1 MELNTNLVSRQEPI
15 YKADIAKLAKALAD
29 PASVH
34 SSKNQNGYVCLSGEK
49 ASWEMCARVAYNALK
64 GRNHAKATS
73 FVYQV
78 GIEVIENT
86 DRQIMGAILEM
97 NSRLD
102 DSWDGADYPLCG
114 ILNNKNVAYHSG
126 AYLASAFFE

>member
-1 MELNTNLVSRQEPI
+1 MELYTKLISRQEPI
-15 YKADIAKLAKALAD
+15 YRADIAKLAKALAE

-49 ASWEMCARVAYNALK
+49 ASWDMCARVAYNALK

-78 GIEVIENT
+78 GIEVIEIHGWQ
-86 DRQIMGAILEM
+86 DRDPPKVIKQKVIELE
-97 NSRLD
+97 SKGKKKKKRLKQY
-102 DSWDGADYPLCG
+102 GLT
-114 ILNNKNVAYHSG
+114 V
-126 AYLASAFFE
+126 